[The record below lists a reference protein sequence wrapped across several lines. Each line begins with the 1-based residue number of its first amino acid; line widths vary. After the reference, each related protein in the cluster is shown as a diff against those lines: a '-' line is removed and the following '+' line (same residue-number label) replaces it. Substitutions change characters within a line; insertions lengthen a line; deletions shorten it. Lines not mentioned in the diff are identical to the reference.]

1 MASSEITRK
10 EQIVFGETGASTEFG
25 QFGSDAEGAP
35 ATSKDLDVIQSLDSF
50 DRGWYDATIE
60 GSEPPRLEDRNGLDY
75 VIFQQLAYLL
85 QKGIPEW
92 INSATERY
100 YANKS
105 VVTRS
110 GLVYIAILGDDSSN
124 INVQKDP
131 ATESTWWRNIPGT
144 VAEFVTGQSG
154 TSGGSLMQQLGDQ
167 IRQSGLI
174 VPKLVGS
181 SYGHT
186 ILQEGL
192 SGTLSVTSG
201 DWIVVAKREAGTSS
215 VLDMMLQFVGSTNTF
230 GFGHFF
236 VTGRQLPGSSIFD
249 WVFTPG
255 ALSIAGPQFTGR
267 CMIVGS
273 NDATDRGN
281 YLLMEMKNTTTLVLK
296 TLGIFNSYIGL
307 TWEIVDPFIWNGTTL
322 PDGSSYATYGQAS
335 DDWWRFGAGET
346 EIWSGNQVVTAGNSY
361 NWTSPIFT
369 GFSNQMF
376 QAYIIYFTDYF
387 LFICKPKTNSLSNYT
402 YLLRGQP
409 SSNSYIQG
417 AVYLDASSDDFYLFN
432 GHSVSVSVTRIVGVN
447 Y

>member
-1 MASSEITRK
+1 
-10 EQIVFGETGASTEFG
+10 
-25 QFGSDAEGAP
+25 
-35 ATSKDLDVIQSLDSF
+35 
-50 DRGWYDATIE
+50 
-60 GSEPPRLEDRNGLDY
+60 
-75 VIFQQLAYLL
+75 
-85 QKGIPEW
+85 
-92 INSATERY
+92 
-100 YANKS
+100 
-105 VVTRS
+105 
-110 GLVYIAILGDDSSN
+110 
-124 INVQKDP
+124 
-131 ATESTWWRNIPGT
+131 
-144 VAEFVTGQSG
+144 
-154 TSGGSLMQQLGDQ
+154 
-167 IRQSGLI
+167 
-174 VPKLVGS
+174 
-181 SYGHT
+181 
-186 ILQEGL
+186 
-192 SGTLSVTSG
+192 
-201 DWIVVAKREAGTSS
+201 
-215 VLDMMLQFVGSTNTF
+215 
-230 GFGHFF
+230 
-236 VTGRQLPGSSIFD
+236 
-249 WVFTPG
+249 
-255 ALSIAGPQFTGR
+255 
-267 CMIVGS
+267 
-273 NDATDRGN
+273 
-281 YLLMEMKNTTTLVLK
+281 MEMKNTTTLVLK